1 MKIGYVGVGIMGH
14 GMAGNL
20 LKAGHELTV
29 VAHRNRAPVED
40 LVARGAAEAPSLAD
54 LARTNDTLVLCV
66 TGTPAARAVVEE
78 LLPHLGP
85 GSLVI
90 DTTTNAMEAPAE
102 LAARLATVGARY
114 VEAPVA
120 GGVKQA
126 AEGVLGAIVGCAE
139 ADFPRAAA
147 VLSGFCR
154 QVERFGPVG
163 MGART
168 KLVSNFLALGTA
180 TLVVEAF
187 KLARAEGVDW
197 RKLYEI
203 AQLGSGNSS
212 GLKRIV
218 GSALEG
224 DYGGYVFT
232 VDNTV
237 KDMSYIGRMVADS
250 GADDGGL
257 AAAFLAIFE
266 AAAGAGHGQ
275 RLLSELLDPD
285 LS

>member
-1 MKIGYVGVGIMGH
+1 MKIGFVGVGIMGH
-14 GMAGNL
+14 GMACNL

-29 VAHRNRAPVED
+29 VAHRKRAPVED
-40 LVARGAAEAPSLAD
+40 LVARGAAEAPSLAA
-54 LARTNDTLVLCV
+54 LAAANDTLVLCV
-66 TGTPAARAVVEE
+66 TGAPAARAVVED

-85 GSLVI
+85 DSLIV
-90 DTTTNAMEAPAE
+90 DTTTNDMDTPAE
-102 LAARLATVGARY
+102 LAARLTSVGAHY

-126 AEGVLGAIVGCAE
+126 ADGVLGAIVGCEE
-139 ADFPRAAA
+139 ADFPRAEA
-147 VLSGFCR
+147 VLTAFCR

-180 TLVVEAF
+180 TLVIEAF
-187 KLARAEGVDW
+187 KLARAQGVDW

-203 AQLGSGNSS
+203 AQLGSGNSA
-212 GLKRIV
+212 GLKRII
-218 GSALEG
+218 GNALEG

-237 KDMSYIGRMVADS
+237 KDMSYIARMVAESDA
-250 GADDGGL
+250 GDGL
-257 AAAFLAIFE
+257 AASFLAIFE
-266 AAAGAGHGQ
+266 AAAAEGHGQ
-275 RLLSELLDPD
+275 RLISELLDPA
-285 LS
+285 LAR